1 MHYRPLRLPT
11 DSYVSVEY
19 HGNVGLAELINVS
32 STGARLS
39 GHSPLPADAEVTLR
53 KLDWRFPAIVVR
65 SDEQYVALRFASPL
79 SDTDINLLRGVG
91 GGKQTWSASQR
102 PFREMS

>member
-1 MHYRPLRLPT
+1 MSYRPLRHPT

-19 HGNVGLAELINVS
+19 LGAVSRAELINVS

-39 GHSPLPADAEVTLR
+39 GLDPLPADAQVIVR
-53 KLDWRFPAIVVR
+53 RLDWHFPAIVVR
-65 SDEQYVALRFASPL
+65 SDEQYVALRFAHPL

-91 GGKQTWSASQR
+91 GGKQPWSGSQR
-102 PFREMS
+102 TFREMS